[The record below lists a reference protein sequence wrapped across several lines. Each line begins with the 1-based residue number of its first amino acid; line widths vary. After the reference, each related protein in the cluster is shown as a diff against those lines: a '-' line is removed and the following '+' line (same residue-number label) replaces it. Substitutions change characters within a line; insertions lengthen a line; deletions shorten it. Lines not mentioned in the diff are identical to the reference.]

1 MAKIKD
7 AKKVNFTLKKFKI
20 KDGKVITDYKYI
32 HDENPD
38 SEIREYNGVKI
49 PLQPHPDLVSLYNQL
64 REYVLKEFYIEPTD
78 ENLMQVVVSSVSV
91 ENRFCVIN
99 AEFDTLHGKKVNLS
113 TSKINLDENES
124 GLEDE
129 IDVIIDSIND
139 EVFQYLFKGKRAD
152 PTLFQEVEKETPPAS
167 GLNIDENHLKA
178 V

>member
-20 KDGKVITDYKYI
+20 KDSKVITDYKYL

-64 REYVLKEFYIEPTD
+64 REYVLKEFYIEVTD

-91 ENRFCVIN
+91 ENRLCVIN
-99 AEFDTLHGKKVNLS
+99 AEFDTLHGGKVNLS
-113 TSKINLDENES
+113 TSKINLDDNES
-124 GLEDE
+124 ELEDE
-129 IDVIIDSIND
+129 IDVVLDSIID

-152 PTLFQEVEKETPPAS
+152 PTLFQDDEKAPEKVG
-167 GLNIDENHLKA
+167 GLNVDEKHLKA